1 MHALTMVAYVAAAFV
16 LLAKFVVMVSLQ
28 GATRIRT
35 KRFQYAE
42 DASHW
47 QGDHVAEESDLVV
60 RAQRVLRNDGEGQ
73 PYFLVFGAVYVAL
86 GATPWAAWLYFPAY
100 ALTRVLHAWYML
112 RARQPQRNRAFGAGL
127 VTLVALAVHCLITAC
142 SLAWK

>member
-1 MHALTMVAYVAAAFV
+1 MVAYLAAAFV
-16 LLAKFVVMVSLQ
+16 LLAKLVLMVSLQ

-42 DASHW
+42 DANHW
-47 QGDHVAEESDLVV
+47 KGDHVAEESALIV

-73 PYFLVFGAVYVAL
+73 PYFFVFGAAYVAL
-86 GATPWAAWLYFPAY
+86 GATPWAAWLYFPVY
-100 ALTRVLHAWYML
+100 TLTRVLHAWYML
-112 RARQPQRNRAFGAGL
+112 RARQPHRNRAFGAGL

>member
-1 MHALTMVAYVAAAFV
+1 MVAYVAAAFV
-16 LLAKFVVMVSLQ
+16 LLAKLVVMVSLQ

-42 DASHW
+42 DATHW
-47 QGDHVAEESDLVV
+47 SGDHVAEESDLII

-73 PYFLVFGAVYVAL
+73 PYFFVFGAAYVAL
-86 GATPWAAWLYFPAY
+86 GATPWAAWLYFLGY
-100 ALTRVLHAWYML
+100 AFTRVLHAWYML
-112 RARQPQRNRAFGAGL
+112 QARQPHRNRAFGAGL

-142 SLAWK
+142 SLAWA

>member
-1 MHALTMVAYVAAAFV
+1 MIAYLAAAFV

-42 DASHW
+42 DATHW
-47 QGDHVAEESDLVV
+47 KGDHVAEESGLVV

-73 PYFLVFGAVYVAL
+73 PYFLVFGAAYVAL

-100 ALTRVLHAWYML
+100 ALTRILHAWYML
-112 RARQPQRNRAFGAGL
+112 RARQPHRTRAFGAGL
-127 VTLVALAVHCLITAC
+127 LTLVALAVHCLITAC
-142 SLAWK
+142 SLAWV